1 MEVSIENTGG
11 LTRRMTVQVPAERV
25 DQEVESRL
33 QSMCQTVR
41 LDGFRPGKVPL
52 KVIAQKYGRQVRLEV
67 LDQVVNATL
76 QEAMT
81 RENVRPA
88 GSPSVEPI
96 EPVPGEP
103 LEYTAT
109 FEIFPELSGN
119 IAYSFKVSRPVVEVA
134 EDDVTG
140 MLENL
145 RGQRGTW
152 TDVDRVAQSGDQV
165 TVDFE
170 GSVDGQAFTGNKGEK
185 VPVVLGSGTMV
196 PGFEEQ
202 LTGVSAGEEK
212 TLDITFPDTYPAR
225 DVAGKAASFN
235 VKVHA
240 VSEIEP
246 APLDDDF
253 AQAFGIQDGGIEGLK
268 NEIRENMKRELKG
281 LVASKLKE
289 QVFSGLMDANPVDVP
304 ASLVDGEIQQLRAR
318 QENGASLDA
327 AEIEAK
333 AERRVKLGVIV
344 SEIAKHNQIQIDPDR
359 VRQMVETIAS
369 SYEKPEEVVQWYYGN
384 QEMLSGV
391 QSAVIEE
398 QVVDWVVEHS
408 GVEVEE
414 VKTTFSALVEEAKQS
429 QGTQ

>member
-11 LTRRMTVQVPAERV
+11 LARRMTVQVPAERV
-25 DQEVESRL
+25 DQEVKSRL

-52 KVIAQKYGRQVRLEV
+52 KVIEQKYGKQIRLEV
-67 LDQVVNATL
+67 ADQVVNSTL
-76 QEAMT
+76 QEAIT
-81 RENVRPA
+81 QENVRPA
-88 GSPSVEPI
+88 GVPSVEPK
-96 EPVPGEP
+96 ELVPGEP

-119 IAYSFKVSRPVVEVA
+119 IEYSFSVSKPLVEIT
-134 EDDVTG
+134 EDDVAG

-145 RGQRGTW
+145 RSQRGTW
-152 TDVDRVAQSGDQV
+152 NAVERASQADDQV

-170 GSVDGQAFTGNKGEK
+170 GSVDGQPFTGNKGEK
-185 VPVVLGSGTMV
+185 VPVVLGSGAMV

-202 LTGVSAGEEK
+202 LIGVSAGDEK

-240 VSEIEP
+240 VSEIELP
-246 APLDDDF
+246 ALNDDF
-253 AQAFGIQDGGIEGLK
+253 ARAFGIAEAGIEGLK
-268 NEIRENMKRELKG
+268 NEIRENMNRELKG

-289 QVFSGLMDANPVDVP
+289 QVFNGLMDANPVEVP
-304 ASLVDGEIQQLRAR
+304 ATLVDGEIQQLRAKQ
-318 QENGASLDA
+318 QEGVSQDAS
-327 AEIEAK
+327 EIEAK

-344 SEIAKHNQIQIDPDR
+344 SEIAKHNQLQIDPDR

-398 QVVDWVVEHS
+398 QVVDWIVEHS
-408 GVEVEE
+408 GVDLKE

-429 QGTQ
+429 QG

>member
-11 LTRRMTVQVPAERV
+11 LARRMTVQVPAERV
-25 DQEVESRL
+25 DQEVKSRL

-52 KVIAQKYGRQVRLEV
+52 
-67 LDQVVNATL
+67 NSTL
-76 QEAMT
+76 QEAIT
-81 RENVRPA
+81 QENVRPA
-88 GSPSVEPI
+88 GVPSVEPK

-119 IAYSFKVSRPVVEVA
+119 IEYGFSVSKPLVEIT
-134 EDDVTG
+134 EDDVAG

-145 RGQRGTW
+145 RSQRGSW
-152 TDVDRVAQSGDQV
+152 NAVERASQADDQV

-170 GSVDGQAFTGNKGEK
+170 GSVDGQPFTGNKGEK
-185 VPVVLGSGTMV
+185 VPVVLGSGAMV

-202 LTGVSAGEEK
+202 LIGVSAGDEK

-240 VSEIEP
+240 VSEIELP
-246 APLDDDF
+246 ALNDDF
-253 AQAFGIQDGGIEGLK
+253 ARAFGIEEAGIEGLK
-268 NEIRENMKRELKG
+268 NEIRENMNRELKG

-289 QVFSGLMDANPVDVP
+289 QVFNGLMDANPVEVP
-304 ASLVDGEIQQLRAR
+304 ATLVDGEIQQLRAKQ
-318 QENGASLDA
+318 QEGVSQDAS
-327 AEIEAK
+327 EIEAK

-344 SEIAKHNQIQIDPDR
+344 SEIAKHNQLQIDPDR

-398 QVVDWVVEHS
+398 QVVDWIVEHS
-408 GVEVEE
+408 GVDLKE

-429 QGTQ
+429 QGT

>member
-11 LTRRMTVQVPAERV
+11 LARRMTVQVPAERV
-25 DQEVESRL
+25 DQEVKSRL

-52 KVIAQKYGRQVRLEV
+52 KVIEQKYGKQIRLEV
-67 LDQVVNATL
+67 ADQVVNSTL
-76 QEAMT
+76 QEAIT
-81 RENVRPA
+81 QENVRPA
-88 GSPSVEPI
+88 GVPSVEPK
-96 EPVPGEP
+96 ELVPGEP

-119 IAYSFKVSRPVVEVA
+119 IEYSFSVSKPLVEIT
-134 EDDVTG
+134 EDDVAG

-145 RGQRGTW
+145 RSQRGSW
-152 TDVDRVAQSGDQV
+152 NAVERASQADDQV

-170 GSVDGQAFTGNKGEK
+170 GSVDGQPFTGNKGEK
-185 VPVVLGSGTMV
+185 VPVVLGSGAMV

-202 LTGVSAGEEK
+202 LIGVSAGDEK

-240 VSEIEP
+240 VSEIELP
-246 APLDDDF
+246 ALNDDF
-253 AQAFGIQDGGIEGLK
+253 ARAFGIEEAGIEGLK
-268 NEIRENMKRELKG
+268 DEIRENMNRELKG

-289 QVFSGLMDANPVDVP
+289 QVFNGLMDANPVEVP
-304 ASLVDGEIQQLRAR
+304 ATLVDGEIQQLRAKQ
-318 QENGASLDA
+318 QEGVSQDAS
-327 AEIEAK
+327 EIEAK

-344 SEIAKHNQIQIDPDR
+344 SEIAKHNQLQIDPDR

-398 QVVDWVVEHS
+398 QVVDWIVEHS
-408 GVEVEE
+408 GVDLKE

-429 QGTQ
+429 QGT

>member
-11 LTRRMTVQVPAERV
+11 LERRLTVQVPAEKV
-25 DQEVESRL
+25 DQEVKSRL

-52 KVIAQKYGRQVRLEV
+52 RVIEQKFGKQIRLEV
-67 LDQVVNATL
+67 ADQVVNSTL
-76 QEAMT
+76 QEAMAQ
-81 RENVRPA
+81 ENVRPA
-88 GSPSVEPI
+88 GVPNVVPK
-96 EPVPGEP
+96 EPVSGEP

-119 IAYSFKVSRPVVEVA
+119 IQYSFKVSKPLVEIS
-134 EDDVTG
+134 EDDVAG

-145 RGQRGTW
+145 RSQRGTW
-152 TDVDRVAQSGDQV
+152 NVVERGSQADDQV

-170 GSVDGQAFTGNKGEK
+170 GSVDGQPFTGNKGEK
-185 VPVVLGSGTMV
+185 VPVVLGSGSMV

-202 LTGVSAGEEK
+202 LIGVSAGDEK

-235 VKVHA
+235 VKVHT
-240 VSEIEP
+240 VSEIEL
-246 APLDDDF
+246 ADLDDDF
-253 AQAFGIQDGGIEGLK
+253 ARTFGIEEGGIERLK
-268 NEIRENMKRELKG
+268 NEIRENMNRELKG
-281 LVASKLKE
+281 LITSKLKE
-289 QVFSGLMDANPVDVP
+289 QVFKGLMGTNPVEVP
-304 ASLVDGEIQQLRAR
+304 VTLVDGEIQQLRAKQ
-318 QENGASLDA
+318 QEGASEDD
-327 AEIEAK
+327 AEIKAR

-344 SEIAKHNQIQIDPDR
+344 SEIAKHNQLQIDPDR

-398 QVVDWVVEHS
+398 QVVEWVVEHS
-408 GVEVEE
+408 GVAVEE
-414 VKTTFSALVEEAKQS
+414 VKSTFSALVEEAKQS
-429 QGTQ
+429 QGT